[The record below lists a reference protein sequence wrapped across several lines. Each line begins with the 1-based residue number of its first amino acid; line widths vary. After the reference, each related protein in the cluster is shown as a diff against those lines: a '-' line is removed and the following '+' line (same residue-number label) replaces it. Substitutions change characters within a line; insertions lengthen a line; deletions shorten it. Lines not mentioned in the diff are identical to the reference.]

1 MRDVEYG
8 GAASSGLRL
17 ADLDVSD
24 IISDF
29 GNVER
34 SVDYD
39 RGFFIP
45 GAHSFGLID
54 SDDVRTAWTRNAIDT
69 RGDLMPGSRLLCGK
83 YYDVYIVVSDPDTC
97 EDTGFLI
104 YTGKINGRDHDK
116 DGGKIN
122 ISSYDLFSGLSDFKF
137 SQEVALSDIYN
148 LASSGRSAQTML
160 LYGTNKRIH
169 PYAEDTMGKAIQI
182 FHAAPSLTSG
192 ASFDFST
199 SVIPVINDIETDI
212 SLYSAGTLKIWVRWS
227 GNYYYL
233 NPAQISA
240 STVSISR
247 TSANGY
253 KIVFSFA
260 ADNVTIYDNT
270 DTAVGYFASKA
281 GYILF
286 YTGGATVSTTMYMD
300 IRSKISSIGGAATI
314 SNPVAVMYDVLRLAG
329 LQSYADY
336 SAWDSGDT
344 SYTWDSTAK
353 YFEDISSNG
362 IMMRVDKEKSVQEII
377 SEICRV
383 CGVSVYCGA
392 PQNANITSGTITAD
406 RRFKMALVRD
416 YAAATDIPRY
426 AVYAT
431 NSNAHNVRYSEKNTK
446 QYNVVSMPFATEYEE
461 PSYVTEQNYDY
472 YSETKNT
479 LEIKSDFVW
488 WYNTT
493 TLARDAATRYAAIY
507 GKPTETISFSTDFS
521 GALHSAGEF
530 ASLYDAKTGETAIL
544 RIERQGIDL
553 DNGTVNITG
562 KVLFSDRSAVVDEV
576 ETDWVEVGS
585 ATGTDLI
592 ETGSAG
598 TGTYNEQGV

>member
-1 MRDVEYG
+1 
-8 GAASSGLRL
+8 
-17 ADLDVSD
+17 
-24 IISDF
+24 
-29 GNVER
+29 
-34 SVDYD
+34 
-39 RGFFIP
+39 
-45 GAHSFGLID
+45 
-54 SDDVRTAWTRNAIDT
+54 
-69 RGDLMPGSRLLCGK
+69 
-83 YYDVYIVVSDPDTC
+83 
-97 EDTGFLI
+97 
-104 YTGKINGRDHDK
+104 
-116 DGGKIN
+116 
-122 ISSYDLFSGLSDFKF
+122 
-137 SQEVALSDIYN
+137 
-148 LASSGRSAQTML
+148 
-160 LYGTNKRIH
+160 
-169 PYAEDTMGKAIQI
+169 
-182 FHAAPSLTSG
+182 
-192 ASFDFST
+192 
-199 SVIPVINDIETDI
+199 
-212 SLYSAGTLKIWVRWS
+212 
-227 GNYYYL
+227 
-233 NPAQISA
+233 
-240 STVSISR
+240 
-247 TSANGY
+247 
-253 KIVFSFA
+253 
-260 ADNVTIYDNT
+260 
-270 DTAVGYFASKA
+270 
-281 GYILF
+281 
-286 YTGGATVSTTMYMD
+286 MYMD

-553 DNGTVNITG
+553 DNGMVNITG